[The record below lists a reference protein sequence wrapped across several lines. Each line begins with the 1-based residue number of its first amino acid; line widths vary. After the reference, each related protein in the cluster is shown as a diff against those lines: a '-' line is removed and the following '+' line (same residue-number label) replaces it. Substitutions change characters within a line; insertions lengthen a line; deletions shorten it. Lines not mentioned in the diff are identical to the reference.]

1 MSYVATVASLFTA
14 TLAVVFAAWMID
26 PSCKEQVICF

>member
-14 TLAVVFAAWMID
+14 TLAIVFAAWMII
-26 PSCKEQVICF
+26 QVVKSK

>member
-14 TLAVVFAAWMID
+14 TLSVVFAAWMII
-26 PSCKEQVICF
+26 QVVKSK